1 MIDPS
6 FLTNLA
12 AVLGLMTALFLIE
25 LMVPL
30 FARSETS
37 RGRGVANLGMMTLT
51 IGLNAGLTAAA
62 ALVALAPSVSGH
74 GLLAALALPPL
85 AKIALGVVVLDLS
98 TYVAHRTMHESSL
111 LWRAHQVHHSD
122 PFVDVSTT
130 LRQHPLEGLWRF
142 LWTIIPVWVLGLPAE
157 GVVVYRL
164 LSTMNAIFE
173 HANIRMWRPLDSA
186 LSLLISTPNMH
197 KIHHSRHQP
206 QTDTN
211 YGNILAVYDRL
222 FRTFTPTHQA
232 FDVVYGL
239 EDADSA
245 RIKSLPGLLTMPFR
259 AGPKSAKARESW
271 PSEPS
276 DRTSSS
282 RGSSPRCERSR
293 ARFAATAS
301 RSSSTSRS
309 HGRFATSSIER
320 G

>member
-1 MIDPS
+1 MIDRY
-6 FLTNLA
+6 FFTNVA
-12 AVLGLMTALFLIE
+12 AVLGLMAAISLIE
-25 LMVPL
+25 LVVPL
-30 FARSETS
+30 FARSETT
-37 RGRGVANLGMMTLT
+37 RGRGVANLGMTALA
-51 IGLNAGLTAAA
+51 IALNGGLTALAA
-62 ALVALAPSVSGH
+62 VVALAPSVSGR
-74 GLLAALALPPL
+74 GLLAPLVLPPW
-85 AKIALGVVVLDLS
+85 AKIALGVAVLDLS
-98 TYVAHRTMHESSL
+98 TYVAHLTMHKSSL
-111 LWRAHQVHHSD
+111 LWRAHRVHHSD

-142 LWTIIPVWVLGLPAE
+142 LWTIVPVWVLGLPAA

-164 LSTMNAIFE
+164 LSTMNALFE

-197 KIHHSRHQP
+197 KIHHSRRQG

-222 FRTFTPTHQA
+222 FRTFTPTRQA

-239 EDADSA
+239 EDVDPA

-259 AGPKSAKARESW
+259 DASKSAKAREPW
-271 PSEPS
+271 PS
-276 DRTSSS
+276 DTTSSLH
-282 RGSSPRCERSR
+282 GSSPRCERSR
-293 ARFAATAS
+293 ALFARTAS

-309 HGRFATSSIER
+309 RGHLETSSIEK

>member
-1 MIDPS
+1 MIDLH
-6 FLTNLA
+6 FLTNVA
-12 AVLGLMTALFLIE
+12 VVLGLMAAISLLE

-30 FARSETS
+30 FARGQAG

-51 IGLNAGLTAAA
+51 IALNGGLTALA
-62 ALVALAPSVSGH
+62 ALVALTLSVSGR
-74 GLLAALALPPL
+74 GLLTPLALPPS
-85 AKIALGVVVLDLS
+85 AKIALGVAVLDLS
-98 TYVAHRTMHESSL
+98 TYVAHLTMHKSSL

-142 LWTIIPVWVLGLPAE
+142 LWTIISVWVLGLPAE

-164 LSTMNAIFE
+164 LSTMNALFE
-173 HANIRMWRPLDSA
+173 HANIQMWWPLDSA

-197 KIHHSRHQP
+197 KIHHSRHQV

-222 FRTFTPTHQA
+222 FRTFTPTRQA

-239 EDADSA
+239 EDVDPT

-259 AGPKSAKARESW
+259 AVSKSAKAREAW
-271 PSEPS
+271 PS

-293 ARFAATAS
+293 ALFAATAS

-309 HGRFATSSIER
+309 HGRFATSSIEK